1 MALKEVSSLMAIHEK
16 ARTDAAAPETYS
28 YLLREAGYRPA
39 TPAVVGAAIPR
50 AWDVLLARTISQ
62 VGSPPVLSA
71 AATALIALT
80 LSSLSAWHW
89 AAVYVSV
96 AILTPVL
103 YLVWLLCRRQITGLG
118 LPLREQRVWP
128 LIFALVCA
136 GLAWLVLAQGGAPR
150 QMVALA
156 RGLWLELV
164 VLFAIT
170 LSWKISVHAAVAA
183 SVATLVWSLSGT
195 AVPLLIGVLVVA
207 WSRVRLRRHA
217 LDETVAGALLGLTI
231 FFIAV

>member
-1 MALKEVSSLMAIHEK
+1 MAHL
-16 ARTDAAAPETYS
+16 
-28 YLLREAGYRPA
+28 
-39 TPAVVGAAIPR
+39 
-50 AWDVLLARTISQ
+50 ISQ

-71 AATALIALT
+71 AATAMVAST
-80 LSSLSAWHW
+80 LSDPSAWHW

-103 YLVWLLCRRQITGLG
+103 YLAWLLCRGQITDPE
-118 LPLREQRVWP
+118 LPLREQRVRP

-164 VLFAIT
+164 VLFGIT

-183 SVATLVWSLSGT
+183 SVATLAWSLGGT
-195 AVPLLIGVLVVA
+195 AVPLLIGVPLVA
-207 WSRVRLRRHA
+207 WSRVRLRHHA
-217 LDETVAGALLGLTI
+217 VDETVAGALLGLTI
-231 FFIAV
+231 FFIAVR

>member
-1 MALKEVSSLMAIHEK
+1 MAIHEK
-16 ARTDAAAPETYS
+16 ALTDAAVPETCS
-28 YLLREAGYRPA
+28 HLLREAGYRPA

-50 AWDVLLARTISQ
+50 AWDVLLAHTISQ

-71 AATALIALT
+71 VAMSLIAST
-80 LSSLSAWHW
+80 LSSPRAWHW
-89 AAVYVSV
+89 AAGYISV

-103 YLVWLLCRRQITGLG
+103 YLVWLLCRGQITGLG
-118 LPLREQRVWP
+118 VELREQRVRP

-136 GLAWLVLAQGGAPR
+136 GLAWLVLAQGGAPQ

-195 AVPLLIGVLVVA
+195 PVPLLIGVPIVA
-207 WSRVRLRRHA
+207 WSRVRLRHHA
-217 LDETVAGALLGLTI
+217 VDETVAGALLGLTI

>member
-1 MALKEVSSLMAIHEK
+1 MALKEGSPLMAIHEK
-16 ARTDAAAPETYS
+16 ARTDAAVPETCS
-28 YLLREAGYRPA
+28 HLLREAGYRPA

-50 AWDVLLARTISQ
+50 VWDGLLARTISQ

-71 AATALIALT
+71 VAMALVAST
-80 LSSLSAWHW
+80 LPSPRAWHW
-89 AAVYVSV
+89 AAGYVSV

-103 YLVWLLCRRQITGLG
+103 YLVWLLYRGQITGLG
-118 LPLREQRVWP
+118 VELREQRVRP

-136 GLAWLVLAQGGAPR
+136 GLAWLVLAQGGAPQ

-170 LSWKISVHAAVAA
+170 LSWKISVHAAFVA

-195 AVPLLIGVLVVA
+195 PVPLLIGVPVVA

-217 LDETVAGALLGLTI
+217 VDETVAGALLGLTI
-231 FFIAV
+231 FAIAV

>member
-136 GLAWLVLAQGGAPR
+136 GLAWLVLAQGGAPQ

-170 LSWKISVHAAVAA
+170 LSWKISVHAAFVA

-195 AVPLLIGVLVVA
+195 PVPLLIGVPVVA
-207 WSRVRLRRHA
+207 WSRVRMRRHA
-217 LDETVAGALLGLTI
+217 VDETVAGALLGLTI

>member
-217 LDETVAGALLGLTI
+217 VDETVAGALLGLTI
-231 FFIAV
+231 FAIAV

>member
-1 MALKEVSSLMAIHEK
+1 MALKEVSPLMAIHEK
-16 ARTDAAAPETYS
+16 ARTDAVVPETCS
-28 YLLREAGYRPA
+28 HLLREAGYRPA

-71 AATALIALT
+71 AATALVAAT
-80 LSSLSAWHW
+80 LSSPSAWHW

-96 AILTPVL
+96 AILTPIL
-103 YLVWLLCRRQITGLG
+103 YLVWLLCQGQITGLG
-118 LPLREQRVWP
+118 LPRREQRVRP
-128 LIFALVCA
+128 LIFTSACA
-136 GLAWLVLAQGGAPR
+136 GLAWLVLAQGGAPQ

-156 RGLWLELV
+156 RGLWLEMV
-164 VLFAIT
+164 VILGIT

-183 SVATLVWSLSGT
+183 SVAMLAWSLSGT
-195 AVPLLIGVLVVA
+195 PVPLLIGVPVVA
-207 WSRVRLRRHA
+207 WSRVRLRHHA
-217 LDETVAGALLGLTI
+217 VDETVAGALLGLTT

>member
-1 MALKEVSSLMAIHEK
+1 MAIHEET
-16 ARTDAAAPETYS
+16 RTDTSVPETCS
-28 YLLREAGYRPA
+28 HFLGEAGRRPA
-39 TPAVVGAAIPR
+39 ASAVGDATSSR
-50 AWDVLLARTISQ
+50 AWDGLVARVISQ

-71 AATALIALT
+71 AVTALVASTI
-80 LSSLSAWHW
+80 SDPSAWHW

-103 YLVWLLCRRQITGLG
+103 YLAWLLCRGQITDPG
-118 LPLREQRVWP
+118 LPLREQRVRP
-128 LIFALVCA
+128 LIFTLACA

-164 VLFAIT
+164 VLFGIT

-195 AVPLLIGVLVVA
+195 PVPLLLGVPLIA

-217 LDETVAGALLGLTI
+217 VDETVAGALLGLTI
-231 FFIAV
+231 FFIAVR